1 MGGGGGRLKSVIDD
15 INNPTKRLPI
25 NSTKLGGRF
34 FRGKA
39 TLRFSTFQKYIM
51 KPTKNMYKIT
61 RKIMVRIS

>member
-1 MGGGGGRLKSVIDD
+1 MGRGEVSKSVIDD

-39 TLRFSTFQKYIM
+39 TLRFSTFQKKHYETHQENVLTG
-51 KPTKNMYKIT
+51 K
-61 RKIMVRIS
+61 